1 MKSIKECS
9 TEHALD
15 EFLRQEFR
23 LRALKPHRKQK
34 FVQQSPEASP
44 TGTQSAHPIETSPA
58 LLQVLSPDPLPK
70 VYLDL
75 SLDRG
80 KYVYRKRK
88 PVLPNFKS
96 LPFGAHNTYN
106 SYRNI
111 REQFLYEWDD
121 WDRKCALRIRRPKPR
136 RPQRVPVVKELP
148 AITEHKVTARL
159 ALKNF
164 YLLKKRGFSQIARDL
179 NKSESMS

>member
-1 MKSIKECS
+1 MRECL
-9 TEHALD
+9 TEQALD

-23 LRALKPHRKQK
+23 LRALQQRRKPKS
-34 FVQQSPEASP
+34 VQQSPEAPVDSHCVLEQP
-44 TGTQSAHPIETSPA
+44 V
-58 LLQVLSPDPLPK
+58 QVLHPDLHTK
-70 VYLDL
+70 VFLDA

-80 KYVYRKRK
+80 RARLHKRK
-88 PVLPNFKS
+88 PVLPNLKS
-96 LPFGAHNTYN
+96 QPFGDHQTYN

-111 REQFLYEWDD
+111 REKFLYDWDD
-121 WDRKCALRIRRPKPR
+121 WDRQKVLRLRRPRPR
-136 RPQRVPVVKELP
+136 RLKRMPVLKEQP
-148 AITEHKVTARL
+148 VIAEHKVTARL

>member
-1 MKSIKECS
+1 MKSVRECL
-9 TEHALD
+9 TEQALD

-23 LRALKPHRKQK
+23 LRAPQQRRKPKS
-34 FVQQSPEASP
+34 VQQSPEAP
-44 TGTQSAHPIETSPA
+44 ATSHSVLEPV
-58 LLQVLSPDPLPK
+58 QVLNPEVLPK
-70 VYLDL
+70 AYLDV

-80 KYVYRKRK
+80 RDRLRKRK
-88 PVLPNFKS
+88 PVLPNLKS
-96 LPFGAHNTYN
+96 QPFGDHQTYN

-111 REQFLYEWDD
+111 REQFLYDWDD
-121 WDRKCALRIRRPKPR
+121 WDRQQVLRLRRPKVR
-136 RPQRVPVVKELP
+136 RPKRMPVLKELP
-148 AITEHKVTARL
+148 AITEHKVTAKL